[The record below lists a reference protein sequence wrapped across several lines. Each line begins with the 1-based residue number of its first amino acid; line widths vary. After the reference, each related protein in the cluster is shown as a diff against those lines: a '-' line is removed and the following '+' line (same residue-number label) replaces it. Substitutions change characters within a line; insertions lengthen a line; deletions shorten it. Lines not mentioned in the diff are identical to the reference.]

1 MSLSIFTNAAS
12 MASTNAMNKSNN
24 LLSTA
29 MERLGTGKRINS
41 AADDAAGLQIATR
54 LQGQTNGMSVAQ
66 RNISDATALLQTSE
80 GAFDEVSNIMYRMK
94 DLASQAANDTNTDKD
109 RQAIDSELNE
119 LNSELGNIMKNTSY
133 AGDKLFGANGKFSEA
148 LNFQIGSSTDE
159 TMQVNLSTELNGA
172 SGSLINANGGFNKLT
187 ASGSSFINA
196 SSSSINLTSAESA
209 KDLMTALEGS
219 LDEVGYTRQLW
230 YRLWHCL
237 PKSIISNQIIR
248 WLSRVIRKY
257 SSWLAIGVDEYTN
270 AHPIISAKNK
280 SLRREFIAV
289 RDARSGNQNII
300 ARPIDWKPSLPNCS
314 YFLSIVFVAI
324 YSTNLYLV

>member
-12 MASTNAMNKSNN
+12 MASTNAMNKSNS

-54 LQGQTNGMSVAQ
+54 LQGQTNGMTVAQ

-133 AGDKLFGANGKFSEA
+133 AGDKLFGDSGKFKDA

-159 TMQVNLSTELNGA
+159 TMEVNLSKELNGG
-172 SGSLINANGGFNKLT
+172 SGSLINTNGGFNKLT
-187 ASGSSFINA
+187 ASSNSFINA
-196 SSSSINLTSAESA
+196 SSGSINLTNASDA
-209 KDLMTALEGS
+209 KALMTALEGS
-219 LDEVGYTRQLW
+219 LDEVGSVRSKLGASINRLGHTASNLANMKDNTDLALSNIQDADYATEASTMSRNQL
-230 YRLWHCL
+230 LAQTSMSML
-237 PKSIISNQIIR
+237 KQSN
-248 WLSRVIRKY
+248 SM
-257 SSWLAIGVDEYTN
+257 SSMVM
-270 AHPIISAKNK
+270 
-280 SLRREFIAV
+280 SLL
-289 RDARSGNQNII
+289 G
-300 ARPIDWKPSLPNCS
+300 
-314 YFLSIVFVAI
+314 
-324 YSTNLYLV
+324 